1 MDAQVDG
8 SKSLA
13 EQQTAINYA
22 EQLNNSQLISYHKG
36 SSPTN
41 IATFQDVP
49 LGQNIPPLLLIEV
62 PIATSIGTIVATQLA
77 TGKHLVFFYST
88 VYVQSV
94 ETKVAGFR

>member
-22 EQLNNSQLISYHKG
+22 EQLNNSQLVSYQKG
-36 SSPTN
+36 PIPAN
-41 IATFQDVP
+41 IATLQDAP

-62 PIATSIGTIVATQLA
+62 PIATSVGTIVATQLA
-77 TGKHLVFFYST
+77 TGKQLVFYSA
-88 VYVQSV
+88 VYVKSI